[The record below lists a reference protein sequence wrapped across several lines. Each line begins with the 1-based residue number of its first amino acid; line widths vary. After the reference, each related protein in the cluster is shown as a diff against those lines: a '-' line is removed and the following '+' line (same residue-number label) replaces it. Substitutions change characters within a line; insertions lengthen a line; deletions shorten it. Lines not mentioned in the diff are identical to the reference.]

1 MNIEEH
7 ISYQVGVFSPLFSDI
22 YPGVELLGH
31 MVVLSL
37 YIYNFFFRK
46 LHTVFHNGCTTL
58 HYDKQGTRVPFYSH
72 PPQYL
77 LFVLFLVIAIM
88 TNMTQ

>member
-1 MNIEEH
+1 MFF
-7 ISYQVGVFSPLFSDI
+7 QVSVFLFFFFVCLFVFLDI

-31 MVVLSL
+31 MVVL
-37 YIYNFFFRK
+37 FFFFFLRN
-46 LHTVFHNGCTTL
+46 LHTVFHNGCTSL
-58 HYDKQGTRVPFYSH
+58 HYHKQDTRIPFYSH

-88 TNMTQ
+88 KNMTQ